1 MAKTS
6 NVYKDKKTGKYYF
19 VASLGFDLKGKR
31 IQKFKRGFKTAKEA
45 KKAYNQFMIDYQEKR
60 EKITFGNFYEEY
72 YKCWYKNHVKEST
85 FKTNTGIIENHLSIF
100 NEVQINAIE
109 TVDLQKL
116 INYLSGEYKTKTGES
131 LSPEYINLI
140 ICNIQS
146 VFERAFIFGFI
157 DEDISKKV
165 SRVRVEEK
173 EVNIWTIDDMQK
185 VMLLSDESDSLLFFK
200 KMFFRFLFMTG
211 LRLGEALALNW
222 EDVDF
227 DSKVVYINKTMLVK
241 NKREFRTTTPKTK
254 SSIRTVSL
262 DDETLRLFE
271 IWREQQSPL
280 KINLIFSIDG
290 GTLAKSTTH
299 DWLKKI
305 CDLADVPVIKIHAL
319 RHSHASMLIALKEDS
334 LVIKE
339 RLGHSRI
346 TTTLEKYGHLYNGRM
361 NDVSKKLT
369 DLKI

>member
-1 MAKTS
+1 
-6 NVYKDKKTGKYYF
+6 
-19 VASLGFDLKGKR
+19 
-31 IQKFKRGFKTAKEA
+31 
-45 KKAYNQFMIDYQEKR
+45 
-60 EKITFGNFYEEY
+60 
-72 YKCWYKNHVKEST
+72 
-85 FKTNTGIIENHLSIF
+85 
-100 NEVQINAIE
+100 
-109 TVDLQKL
+109 
-116 INYLSGEYKTKTGES
+116 
-131 LSPEYINLI
+131 
-140 ICNIQS
+140 
-146 VFERAFIFGFI
+146 
-157 DEDISKKV
+157 
-165 SRVRVEEK
+165 
-173 EVNIWTIDDMQK
+173 MQK

-299 DWLKKI
+299 GWLKNF
-305 CDLADVPVIKIHAL
+305 V
-319 RHSHASMLIALKEDS
+319 
-334 LVIKE
+334 
-339 RLGHSRI
+339 
-346 TTTLEKYGHLYNGRM
+346 T
-361 NDVSKKLT
+361 
-369 DLKI
+369 